1 MQLPNLTEYATIRQA
16 SEILGVSKGR
26 ISQLIQG
33 GQLDSLLFL
42 GRRLIPRE
50 SIEQA
55 KGRKREPGPP
65 KRVNAGQGH

>member
-1 MQLPNLTEYATIRQA
+1 MQLPDLTEYATIREA

-26 ISQLIQG
+26 VSQLIQAG
-33 GQLDSLLFL
+33 VLDSLLFL

-50 SIEQA
+50 SIELA

-65 KRVNAGQGH
+65 KGVSPGQGP